1 MRPSGVTGKERGIK
15 SFVTGFLPM
24 IRVDELAAAMVNTI
38 VNGGRMQTFENRDLV
53 ARGREV
59 LKGGK

>member
-1 MRPSGVTGKERGIK
+1 MRPSSVTGKERGIK
-15 SFVTGFLPM
+15 NFVTGLLPM
-24 IRVDELAAAMVNTI
+24 IRVDELAAALVDTV

-53 ARGREV
+53 ATGREV

>member
-1 MRPSGVTGKERGIK
+1 VTGKERRIK
-15 SFVTGFLPM
+15 SFVTELLPM
-24 IRVDELAAAMVNTI
+24 IGVDELAAALVDTV
-38 VNGGRMQTFENRDLV
+38 VNGGRMQTVENRDLV

>member
-1 MRPSGVTGKERGIK
+1 VTGKERGIK
-15 SFVTGFLPM
+15 SFVAGLLPM
-24 IRVDELAAAMVNTI
+24 IRVDELAAALVDTV